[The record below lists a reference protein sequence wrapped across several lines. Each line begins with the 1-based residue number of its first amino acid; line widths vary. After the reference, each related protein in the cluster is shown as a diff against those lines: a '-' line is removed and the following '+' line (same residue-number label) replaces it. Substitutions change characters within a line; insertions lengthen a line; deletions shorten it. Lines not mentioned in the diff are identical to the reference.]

1 MAHIQVKNVPEEFH
15 QRLRRCA
22 ERRGQSIRDL
32 VLEAVRRE
40 LAQEEFVARLRKRQ
54 RVRLDRPAGELL
66 AEVRAERESAL

>member
-1 MAHIQVKNVPEEFH
+1 MKNVPEEFH